1 MSAELPATVPTSFLQ
16 SLSYLIVGIDR
27 HSNVASVLHLGRT
40 GTGYFYA
47 MEFVEGETLENLV
60 KRSGRLDVKAC
71 APNRGAG
78 GCRVGCGGSKNRR
91 TKIISAVRKTA
102 SVSKSG
108 ANAILAQI
116 ILDIP
121 TS

>member
-47 MEFVEGETLENLV
+47 M
-60 KRSGRLDVKAC
+60 SA
-71 APNRGAG
+71 
-78 GCRVGCGGSKNRR
+78 GGSKSRR
-91 TKIISAVRKTA
+91 TKIISAVGKTA